1 MATKTRAKAKRK
13 KTTVT
18 KTARRRKT
26 VRKTRVIRKK
36 AAKEAPPPR
45 KRHAPTPS
53 RPQRSR
59 SSRRQSAHVHSL
71 KQASRRGAGL
81 HGLLRRSTASAS

>member
-36 AAKEAPPPR
+36 AAKEAPPG